1 MSLIFVEAVAATLG
15 SGTALDPHIK
25 NSLEHH
31 YGSLFN
37 AMWTLYLSTSGG
49 EDWAPMGLP
58 LKSTG
63 MGYYYLFIF
72 YPNFQSIALLNVVLG
87 LFVDTAMKAAGTD
100 HAAVL
105 AEDADARATLAVDI
119 LKLFRGIDAADGT
132 EEAAEEED
140 AGDGIIDRDE
150 LEISFSF
157 PTFQA
162 FLQQMEL
169 DKHEIINLFTL
180 ISRHKG
186 HVCVEDLVAGCF
198 RVGRSAKS
206 IDIMNISQQQEGMRE
221 NIETTMASISRL
233 ESRMFELSSSIRR
246 LHGSKN

>member
-72 YPNFQSIALLNVVLG
+72 YLNFQSIALLNVVLG

-105 AEDADARATLAVDI
+105 AEDADERATLAVEI
-119 LKLFRGIDAADGT
+119 LKLFRSVDASGG
-132 EEAAEEED
+132 
-140 AGDGIIDRDE
+140 GDGLIDSEE
-150 LEISFSF
+150 LELSFSF

-169 DKHEIINLFTL
+169 DESEITQLYTMLCKHQGSVFA
-180 ISRHKG
+180 
-186 HVCVEDLVAGCF
+186 EDLVAGCF

-206 IDIMNISQQQEGMRE
+206 MDVMHLSEQHQELQDRIDAMMSSNLRIEARLREISAPRCK
-221 NIETTMASISRL
+221 AA
-233 ESRMFELSSSIRR
+233 
-246 LHGSKN
+246 